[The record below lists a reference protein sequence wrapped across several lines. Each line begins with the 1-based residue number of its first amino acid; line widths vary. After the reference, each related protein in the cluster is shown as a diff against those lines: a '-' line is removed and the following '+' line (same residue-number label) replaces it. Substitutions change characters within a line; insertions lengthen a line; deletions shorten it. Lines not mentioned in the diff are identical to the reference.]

1 MKNEKDMLNESI
13 RLLQNKQ
20 TMELIVL
27 KEQFYATYE
36 SFKPMNLI
44 KSTLHKVVDSSEL
57 KNNLL
62 NNFVELSTS
71 YLSKKLLGDTSNNP
85 IKKSIRILLQLA
97 VTTIVSNYSETIITS
112 GEKLLKRIIKTLHK
126 STDEFYNNEC

>member
-36 SFKPMNLI
+36 SFKQMNLI